1 MFCLCSIMLY
11 TVELLDFMVAQFSWC
26 SKVAV
31 PYEFTS
37 STKTNF
43 KLKSNKKTT
52 KILMIPQYMYLIVI
66 QIKRLTWLIR
76 PSYEV
81 FTGYKQYT
89 YKNTKSCFWDS

>member
-43 KLKSNKKTT
+43 ETEKQQKTH
-52 KILMIPQYMYLIVI
+52 
-66 QIKRLTWLIR
+66 
-76 PSYEV
+76 
-81 FTGYKQYT
+81 
-89 YKNTKSCFWDS
+89 